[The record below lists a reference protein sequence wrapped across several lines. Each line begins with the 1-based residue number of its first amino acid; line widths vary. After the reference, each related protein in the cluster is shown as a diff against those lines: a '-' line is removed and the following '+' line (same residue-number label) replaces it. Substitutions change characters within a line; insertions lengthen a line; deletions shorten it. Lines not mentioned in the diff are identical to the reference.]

1 MFPPNIVAATM
12 HQTKIELIYPGEENV
27 SSILRGHCSQNIL
40 EKIFFIQH
48 SPWKFLTLEHQV
60 TDALGNVLIDA
71 GNKDTWRFKKMQ
83 SK

>member
-27 SSILRGHCSQNIL
+27 SFLLRGHYDVIL
-40 EKIFFIQH
+40 LRKYFSHSIHEKY
-48 SPWKFLTLEHQV
+48 LTLEYQV